1 MIHFGIVGTGW
12 RAHFFLRVAQA
23 CPDRFK
29 CVGVVTRDPQKAAP
43 LAEQYGVTL
52 YPTLNDLLAQ
62 KPLFVITSVPWA
74 INPGLLHQLADANMP
89 ALSETPPA
97 PTVNEMAELC
107 NRTKAGA
114 IIQVTE
120 QYFLQPHHQAK
131 LAFIQTGKLGTISQA
146 QVCAAHGYHGISL
159 IRKFLGINFE
169 CPTITATEFV
179 SPIIKSPNR
188 NGPPQTEEIADSKQ
202 SIAWLNFGDKLG
214 VFDFTGDLYFSHIR
228 NQRLLIRGERGEI
241 INDTVAYLQDHT
253 TPINLTFTRHS
264 AGPEGNLEG
273 NHLKGY
279 QIGGQWIYTNPLAPS
294 ELSDDE
300 IAVGTCMLKMADH
313 VNSGEPVYPLEEACQ
328 DHYLSL
334 CIQQAQKEGKSLK
347 VETPPWA

>member
-1 MIHFGIVGTGW
+1 MINFGIVGTGW
-12 RAHFFLRVAQA
+12 RSHFFLRVAKA

-43 LAEQYGVTL
+43 IAEQYGVKL
-52 YPTLNDLLAQ
+52 YASLDDLLAQ
-62 KPLFVITSVPWA
+62 KPLFVVTSVPWP
-74 INPGLLHQLADANMP
+74 INPGLLHQLADTNMP

-97 PTVNEMAELC
+97 PTVDEMADLC
-107 NRTKAGA
+107 KRTQAGA

-131 LAFIQTGKLGTISQA
+131 LAFLQTGKLGTISQA

-179 SPIIKSPNR
+179 SPIVKSPNR
-188 NGPPQTEEIADSKQ
+188 NGPTKTEEIAASKQ
-202 SIAWLNFGDKLG
+202 SIAGLNFGDKLG

-241 INDTVAYLQDHT
+241 INDTVAYLQDHK
-253 TPINLTFTRHS
+253 TPTNLSFTRHT

-279 QIGGQWIYTNPLAPS
+279 QIGGEWIYTNPLAPG

-300 IAVGTCMLKMADH
+300 IAVGTCMLKMAEH
-313 VNSGEPVYPLEEACQ
+313 INGGEPFYPLEEACQ

-334 CIQQAQKEGKSLK
+334 CIQQAQKENQPIK